1 MFHVDVFCEL
11 AILEISFHI
20 DLMAFLVA
28 NHSKA
33 NRVMIDEN
41 LAIEV
46 YVLEKSMPLVCEKP
60 FGTNVPSIYPF
71 D

>member
-1 MFHVDVFCEL
+1 
-11 AILEISFHI
+11 
-20 DLMAFLVA
+20 MAFLVA